1 MNNEFLKEVV
11 ELMSDYTAY
20 FSEAF
25 NVGRVSIEKN
35 ENYCFKQEK
44 KQSADYEN
52 TLLEED
58 EYVNQ
63 TSFGDTGD
71 WFEGIVLR
79 KIKDTDYC
87 LVLEYS
93 T

>member
-1 MNNEFLKEVV
+1 MNNEFLNLIV
-11 ELMSDYTAY
+11 ELMSDYTEY
-20 FSEAF
+20 FAEGF
-25 NVGRVSIEKN
+25 NVGLVSIGRN
-35 ENYCFKQEK
+35 EDYYFDEEE

-52 TLLEED
+52 TLLESD

-63 TSFGDTGD
+63 TGFGDTGD
-71 WFEGIVLR
+71 WFEGTVLR
-79 KIKDTDYC
+79 KIKNTNFC